1 MVRIVIIV
9 RLEMNVVINMLIVF
23 LKIVFEEMMIFVYEN
38 VGFVMILFIFGVLG
52 NVVVVG
58 VLCCNVKIYKW

>member
-9 RLEMNVVINMLIVF
+9 RLEMNVEINMLIVF